1 MANSGR
7 GWVRLGDINSVNAP
21 VIGAVATSVIVN
33 KKPAA
38 LQGSIIQTH
47 LPPFP
52 PSPPHANSVIKVGA
66 STVIAEGKPA
76 AFNGAGES
84 CGHSQAQASPDV
96 IIPGA

>member
-7 GWVRLGDINSVNAP
+7 GWVRLGDNNSVGAP
-21 VIGAVATSVIVN
+21 VTGAVATSVIVN

-47 LPPFP
+47 LP

-76 AFNGAGES
+76 AFNGAPET